1 MEIYY
6 GCAIG
11 YSGGTNVMVRKNEKC
26 IRAREHCFWKNP
38 QDVTNSVK
46 TRSQKEKQKIIWWEE
61 MMNYLEKKNTNEKLY
76 CSKMQ
81 REISDK
87 VNLGE
92 TLNQLNDVS
101 GVSSIYNRSNVNTST

>member
-26 IRAREHCFWKNP
+26 IRAREQCFWKNP

-76 CSKMQ
+76 RSKMQ

-101 GVSSIYNRSNVNTST
+101 GVSSTDNRSNVNTST